1 MILRIILYFILACY
15 ISMFI
20 TTSCES
26 DIGSKDFLR
35 ILDFTTVEAK
45 SVEQGNFSINIL
57 DFLNGPNLVQ
67 DQILS
72 LKKSEGIYYILTI
85 NQGAMMYR
93 MGQNDSLYSLTN
105 YGKGP
110 EEVIYPSDIGI
121 SSQRN
126 YITITDPGNR
136 KLVTYDKEGK
146 LIKEI
151 IVNQWVKNGALINE
165 SEMIFAGITNGS
177 GMSESEMNFKVLL
190 FDSKGTV
197 INRFSRFYRPYQAGM
212 GNGLNLYRID
222 ENTYGYYSMFTNNIY
237 RLNTEGLEP
246 YFQFNL
252 SKPILPDSLIF
263 PQIKGEVGLDEYVY
277 FLSYFESNDHLV
289 LTYELDRIKYW
300 SIYDKQN
307 QSIQNWFIDRKEEC
321 GTCNK
326 IRIIGIDGSNLFAVV
341 SSQMLELIADAQ
353 LTDSLKITIKNY
365 EYQDFVIKLE
375 I

>member
-26 DIGSKDFLR
+26 DIGSKDFHR
-35 ILDFTTVEAK
+35 ILDFTTIEAK
-45 SVEQGNFSINIL
+45 SVEQGNFSINLL
-57 DFLNGPNLVQ
+57 DFFNGPNLVQ

-72 LKKSEGIYYILTI
+72 LIKSEGIYYILTI

-105 YGKGP
+105 HGKGP
-110 EEVIYPSDIGI
+110 EEVIYPSHIGI
-121 SSQRN
+121 SSHRN

-146 LIKEI
+146 FIKEI
-151 IVNQWVKNGALINE
+151 IVNHWVKNGALINE

-190 FDSKGTV
+190 FDSKGLV
-197 INRFSRFYRPYQAGM
+197 INGFSRFYRPYEAGM

-222 ENTYGYYSMFTNNIY
+222 ENTYGYYSMYTNNIY
-237 RLNTEGLEP
+237 RLNTDGLEP
-246 YFQFNL
+246 YFQFILN
-252 SKPILPDSLIF
+252 KPILPDSLIF

-277 FLSYFESNDHLV
+277 FLTYFESNDHLV

-307 QSIQNWFIDRKEEC
+307 QSIQTWFIDRKEEC
-321 GTCNK
+321 GTCNE

-341 SSQMLELIADAQ
+341 SSQMLERIADAQ
-353 LTDSLKITIKNY
+353 LTDSLRITIKNY

-375 I
+375 L